1 MKTRPPAPSFFPLA
15 ALAAMLLLATALAGP
30 AAHAADEVTTIKFS
44 DPAQPG
50 TLKIRANMGDF
61 RIHGADVAEITVKSS
76 IASERPAPRAD
87 GLRVLSSSASYSLHE
102 KGNVATLEFGSES
115 WPSQPGDFDVTVP
128 RHTAISIASTYGGD
142 VNVTDVAGDIE
153 IKSMNGEVHLDRV
166 GGSVLVETMNGE
178 IFADFPA
185 LTAGKP
191 LSFTTMNGEVHLRVA
206 ADAKANLKMRT
217 QNGAILTDFDDKA
230 LVTTTRSLGGPRR
243 SHGVP
248 VAEIQSAVRESMR
261 VAREVARDAARAA
274 RDAARAAR
282 DGVSDDDKAPVAPDP
297 DDNATP
303 EADAPMPP
311 IPPLPPMT
319 GGKLV
324 SGTLNGGG
332 VDVSVTTM
340 NGDITFRKYDGKTAE
355 K

>member
-1 MKTRPPAPSFFPLA
+1 MKTRSLASSFPGT
-15 ALAAMLLLATALAGP
+15 ALAAVLFLAPIFAAPTAR
-30 AAHAADEVTTIKFS
+30 AADEINTVKFS

-50 TLKIRANMGDF
+50 TLKIRANRGDF

-76 IASERPAPRAD
+76 ITSERPAPRAD
-87 GLRVLSSSASYSLHE
+87 GLRVLSSSASYSLNE
-102 KGNVATLEFGSES
+102 KNNVATLEFGYAAY
-115 WPSQPGDFDVTVP
+115 PTQPGDFDLTVP
-128 RHTAISIASTYGGD
+128 RNTAISIASTYGGD
-142 VNVTDVAGDIE
+142 VKVTDVAGDIE

-166 GGSVLVETMNGE
+166 SGSVLIETMNGE
-178 IFADFPA
+178 IFGNFPA

-191 LSFTTMNGEVHLRVA
+191 LSFTTMNGEVHLRVP

-217 QNGAILTDFDDKA
+217 QNGAILTDFDEKV
-230 LVTTTRSLGGPRR
+230 LVTKTQSLGGPRR

-248 VAEIQSAVRESMR
+248 VAEIQSAVREGVR

-282 DGVSDDDKAPVAPDP
+282 DGATDDNTAPAAPDP
-297 DDNATP
+297 DENAMSD
-303 EADAPMPP
+303 AAAPMPP

-332 VDVSVTTM
+332 VDISVTTM
-340 NGDITFRKYDGKTAE
+340 NGDITFRKDDGKPAE

>member
-1 MKTRPPAPSFFPLA
+1 MKTHSLYSSFLIAAAAAVILLA
-15 ALAAMLLLATALAGP
+15 AAFAVP
-30 AAHAADEVTTIKFS
+30 AAHAADDIATLKFS

-76 IASERPAPRAD
+76 ITSERPAPRAD
-87 GLRVLSSSASYSLHE
+87 GLRVLSSSASYSLNE
-102 KGNVATLEFGSES
+102 KSNVATLEFGYTS
-115 WPSQPGDFDVTVP
+115 WPSQPGEFDITVP
-128 RHTAISIASTYGGD
+128 RHTAIAIASTYGGD
-142 VNVTDVAGDIE
+142 VKIADVTGDIE
-153 IKSMNGEVHLDRV
+153 AKSVNGEIHLDRV
-166 GGSVLVETMNGE
+166 SGSVLIETMNGE
-178 IFADFPA
+178 IFANFPT

-191 LSFTTMNGEVHLRVA
+191 LSFSTMNGEVHLRVP
-206 ADAKANLKMRT
+206 ADAKANLKLRT
-217 QNGAILTDFDDKA
+217 QNGAVLTDFDEKA
-230 LVTTTRSLGGPRR
+230 LVTKTQSLGSPNRA
-243 SHGVP
+243 HGVST
-248 VAEIQSAVRESMR
+248 AEIQSAVREGVR

-274 RDAARAAR
+274 REAARAAR
-282 DGVSDDDKAPVAPDP
+282 DGAVADHDAPAADDSSDENSPPD
-297 DDNATP
+297 AV
-303 EADAPMPP
+303 APMPP

-340 NGDITFRKYDGKTAE
+340 NGDITFRKYDGKTAD